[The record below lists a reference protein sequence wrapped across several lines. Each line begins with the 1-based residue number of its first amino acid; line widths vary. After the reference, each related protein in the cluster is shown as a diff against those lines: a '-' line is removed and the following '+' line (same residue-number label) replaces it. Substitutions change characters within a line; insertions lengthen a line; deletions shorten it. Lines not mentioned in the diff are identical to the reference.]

1 MEHAASP
8 GVAEGAVGFL
18 QSIADVV
25 ESLGE
30 FGSWQKVPAGLR
42 RGCAVSRR
50 AFRSEGLF
58 LVSQLEARA
67 LRVFE

>member
-42 RGCAVSRR
+42 RGCAVNVEHFVQKASSWSRSSKHKGVES
-50 AFRSEGLF
+50 F
-58 LVSQLEARA
+58 
-67 LRVFE
+67 